1 MYNSKALAHEHPQ
14 KRVLI
19 INSYDKLVRRSEDI
33 LDSIMPILKS
43 SSNSLDIDIEYM
55 NTESFNGDEYIKDL
69 YTFYN
74 KKFTNKRFDLI
85 ISIDDDA
92 FNFLKKYSK
101 SLFPNT
107 PVVFSGVT
115 NFHRSMLNDLPM
127 FTGITEN
134 PAIKETIDV
143 ALSLNHDLKNVIVLL
158 DNKRSIS
165 ATLRKSLNSVI
176 PNYKEKLNFIYLN
189 DTDKLHNKDFKKN
202 TKKIV

>member
-1 MYNSKALAHEHPQ
+1 MYNSNALAHEQPQ

-19 INSYDKLVRRSEDI
+19 VNSYDKLVRRSEDI

-43 SSNSLDIDIEYM
+43 SPSSLDIDIEYM
-55 NTESFNGDEYIKDL
+55 NTESFNGDEYLKDL

-74 KKFTNKRFDLI
+74 KKFTNKHFDLI

-107 PVVFSGVT
+107 PIVFSGVT
-115 NFHRSMLNDLPM
+115 NFHQSMLNDLPM

-134 PAIKETIDV
+134 PAIKETIDI
-143 ALSLNHDLKNVIVLL
+143 ALSLNRDLKNVIVLL

-165 ATLRKSLNSVI
+165 ASLRKSLNSLL

-189 DTDKLHNKDFKKN
+189 DTNKLHNKEFKKKY
-202 TKKIV
+202 KKK